1 MGQPLILIQ
10 CLPCGPCRAYLSI
23 ILHDKIEPSRTV
35 IRRRMGKDASMA
47 RCCHREATRLAPNGR
62 GRPWALLPAA
72 LFLLQG
78 CAMDTGPDTET
89 QRRQLTAYCT
99 ANVEGRSIPTE
110 TDYLPHVVACENGAA
125 PFEAL
130 KAQAVAA
137 RTFLYYKMDL
147 SGEIGDGSGDQVY
160 TCANQPQQV
169 HYDAVNATA
178 GQVLRYNSVTICSF
192 FVAGAIPTTSDCVP
206 SASDED
212 PTNTERYVTYN
223 EGLSGSNIHQS
234 SLGWVN
240 PGNDY
245 NRGCLSQNGS
255 SCLDDSRSYDYRRI
269 LRFYYGADIEIVT
282 AEGSCIGPA
291 DSDSD
296 GYDSS
301 QDCDDGNPDIH
312 PGATEICGN
321 GIDEDCDG
329 TDEPCPEP
337 DAGSPIDASVS
348 SDAASTPD
356 TGGTAP
362 DAEPADAARRD
373 AAASLDSGTA
383 PDPHTTIR
391 GGCDCEQPD
400 SPPSPWIL
408 LVVLV
413 VLTQLG
419 AARRG

>member
-1 MGQPLILIQ
+1 
-10 CLPCGPCRAYLSI
+10 
-23 ILHDKIEPSRTV
+23 
-35 IRRRMGKDASMA
+35 MGKDAFMA
-47 RCCHREATRLAPNGR
+47 RWSHRGPASPVQKGQSQL
-62 GRPWALLPAA
+62 WALLSAA
-72 LFLLQG
+72 LFFMSACTLE
-78 CAMDTGPDTET
+78 PEPETET
-89 QRRQLTAYCT
+89 QRRHITAYCT

-137 RTFLYYKMDL
+137 RTFLYYKMD
-147 SGEIGDGSGDQVY
+147 SAGTIGDGSGDQVY
-160 TCANQPQQV
+160 TCANQPRQI
-169 HYDAVNATA
+169 HYDAVTATA

-301 QDCDDGNPDIH
+301 QDCDDGNRDIH
-312 PGATEICGN
+312 PGAQEIYGN
-321 GIDEDCDG
+321 GVDEDCDG
-329 TDEPCPEP
+329 SDEPCPEP
-337 DAGSPIDASVS
+337 DAGIQADASAS
-348 SDAASTPD
+348 FDAASLPD
-356 TGGTAP
+356 GGGTEP

-373 AAASLDSGTA
+373 AAASLDSGTDR
-383 PDPHTTIR
+383 DPHTTIR
-391 GGCDCEQPD
+391 GGCDCEQRD
-400 SPPSPWIL
+400 CPPSPWIL

-419 AARRG
+419 AARKS